1 MRASVD
7 TDRILDLRAP
17 VGTRLHITAKVMVVE
32 SPQPLAIASTVVLGG
47 GLRVGRCIVALRVP
61 SDYSGRDPAGDIR
74 DAARLEGWVAD
85 VGLMTAV
92 PLDQARIAVTSADG
106 ATVTAIVT
114 AGVTRPWAAGSS
126 RGPVPAAGTI
136 NIIVLLDAG
145 LTPAAALNVMSTVTE
160 AKVLTLVEAGI
171 RTPAGDLASGTAT
184 DALVVAYPG
193 TANGVVWK
201 FGGPATPPGWAAAAA
216 TRAALR
222 QALESRHG

>member
-7 TDRILDLRAP
+7 TGQIVALPAP
-17 VGTRLHITAKVMVVE
+17 VGTRLQRTAHLMVVE
-32 SPQPLAIASTVVLGG
+32 AAQLLAIVSTAVLGG
-47 GLRVGRCIVALRVP
+47 GMRLGRCIVALRVP
-61 SDYSGRDPAGDIR
+61 SNYSGRDPAGDIR
-74 DAARLEGWVAD
+74 DAAILEGWVAD

-92 PLDQARIAVTSADG
+92 PPDRARIEAVSAEG
-106 ATVTAIVT
+106 VSATAIVT

-145 LTPAAALNVMSTVTE
+145 LTPAAALNVLSTVTE

-184 DALVVAYPG
+184 DAVVVAYPG